1 MNREVAKQV
10 MAEFQEMEF
19 PKAIARDLSVPLDT
33 GRVASVTGVRR
44 SGKTYLLLALAESLV
59 RAGVPKH
66 RLTYISFDDPRLLP
80 ATARDL
86 AELPGVCRELLPDDS
101 GPRYMFLDEVQQVE
115 NWELGVRRIHDTRR
129 FNLVV
134 TGSSSRMLAGDI
146 ATSLRGRS
154 LTHELLPFSARE
166 CLRAHG
172 VATDRLTAYAARSA
186 DVRRV
191 LSRYFTFGGFPEIVL
206 AGEDS
211 LRLRILSEYVE
222 TMFMRD
228 LVERNRVRNPA
239 AMRELFRF
247 IVTNVANPFSVNA
260 FWKWLRS
267 AHPLTKRTLL
277 QYVSHLEDSGL
288 VFLVRKFSH
297 SLKEQNLR
305 PRKAYL
311 VDNGLR
317 TVYGHSPSHDRGRV
331 LENSVYLALRHYLGG
346 SPLSRLYYWQERK
359 GREVDFVVTDGGR
372 VRALI
377 QVASDP
383 TAFGVRERETSALV
397 AALGEFR
404 LRHGLVITSD
414 HSGEERVDGRTIRY
428 IPFWKWVLAED
439 LLKPV

>member
-1 MNREVAKQV
+1 MTHEAVKQV
-10 MAEFQEMEF
+10 LVEFQEAQF
-19 PKAIARDLSVPLDT
+19 PRAIPRDLSVPLDT
-33 GRVASVTGVRR
+33 GRVASITGVRR

-66 RLTYISFDDPRLLP
+66 RLAYVSFDDPRLLP
-80 ATARDL
+80 ATAREL
-86 AELPGVCRELLPDDS
+86 AELPDVQHELFPDDG
-101 GPRYMFLDEVQQVE
+101 GPRYLFLDEVQQVE
-115 NWELGVRRIHDTRR
+115 DWELGVRRIHDTRL
-129 FNLVV
+129 FNLAV
-134 TGSSSRMLAGDI
+134 TGSSSQMLSGDI

-154 LTHELLPFSARE
+154 LTFELLPFSVRE
-166 CLRAHG
+166 CLRSQG
-172 VATDRLTAYAARSA
+172 MVPDRLTTYSARRV

-191 LSRYFTFGGFPEIVL
+191 LDAYFTFGGFPEVVL
-206 AGEDS
+206 ANEDS
-211 LRLRILSEYVE
+211 LRLRILGEYVE

-247 IVTNVANPFSVNA
+247 IVTNVANPFSANA

-267 AHPLTKRTLL
+267 VHPLTKRTLL
-277 QYVSHLEDSGL
+277 DYVSHLENSGL

-317 TVYGHSPSHDRGRV
+317 TVYGLSSSQDRGRV
-331 LENSVYLALRHYLGG
+331 LENSVYLALRQYLGRL
-346 SPLSRLYYWQERK
+346 PLARLNYWQGVR

-383 TAFGVRERETSALV
+383 TAFGVKERETSALA
-397 AALGEFR
+397 AALTEFR
-404 LRHGLVITSD
+404 LKHGLAITSD
-414 HSGEERVDGRTIRY
+414 HSGEERIEGRAIHY
-428 IPFWKWVLAED
+428 VPFWKWVLTDD
-439 LLKPV
+439 LLNPA